1 MSFLNSLDI
10 TGSALT
16 AERFRT
22 DIILQN
28 LANQNT
34 TRTEG
39 GGPYRRKQVVFR
51 EQPLSF
57 QEQLGNAMKT
67 GSASAGR
74 NNRTGSRTDGGVIV
88 EEVVESQE
96 AFVPVYDP
104 ANPDAD
110 ENGYVQMPN
119 VNNAEEMVD
128 LMAATRAYEANI
140 TALNITKSMAM
151 KALEIGK

>member
-1 MSFLNSLDI
+1 MGYLDSLNI

-34 TRTEG
+34 TRTAE

-51 EQPLSF
+51 ENQLDF
-57 QEQLGNAMKT
+57 KTELGNDMAK
-67 GSASAGR
+67 A
-74 NNRTGSRTDGGVIV
+74 DKGGVYV
-88 EEVVESQE
+88 EEVVESDNPL
-96 AFVPVYDP
+96 VPVYDP
-104 ANPDAD
+104 DHPDAD
-110 ENGYVQMPN
+110 EDGYVMMPN
-119 VNNAEEMVD
+119 VNSAEEMVD
-128 LMAATRAYEANI
+128 LMASTRAYEANL
-140 TALNITKSMAM
+140 TALNIAKSMAL